1 MKNQW
6 YELRARFAADVR
18 QDIMGGDDVDTR
30 EFAHRGRMIQR
41 HTVGS
46 TPPTVET
53 GNAETREAEMRHDLD
68 LVQRHATEGIV
79 AVIGE
84 PARFGAVTVAA
95 QVGGHDGEMPRK
107 ARCDK
112 MPVHMGQ
119 RVAVQEQHGR
129 SAAADHP
136 WIFTWGSLVWIS
148 KVRNPSNMCL
158 LLFWYQR
165 SLKPYFFSL

>member
-1 MKNQW
+1 
-6 YELRARFAADVR
+6 
-18 QDIMGGDDVDTR
+18 
-30 EFAHRGRMIQR
+30 MIQR

-46 TPPTVET
+46 TPPAVET

-79 AVIGE
+79 AVIGQ

-95 QVGGHDGEMPRK
+95 QVGGHDGEMLRK

-136 WIFTWGSLVWIS
+136 VDLHLGVARLDIEGTESIEHVLTPFLGI
-148 KVRNPSNMCL
+148 RDP
-158 LLFWYQR
+158 
-165 SLKPYFFSL
+165 